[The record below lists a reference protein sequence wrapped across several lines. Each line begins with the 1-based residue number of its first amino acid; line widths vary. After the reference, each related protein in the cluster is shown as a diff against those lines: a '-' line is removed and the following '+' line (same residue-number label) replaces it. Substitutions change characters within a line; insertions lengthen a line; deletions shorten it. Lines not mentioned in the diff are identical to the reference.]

1 MVYYTFTNIPRKVI
15 GRIKKMQILEAK
27 KAQEVTKQVENAIRL
42 ALTMLPFS
50 EQQPYEIKSTQ
61 HTVKGNY
68 IHISI
73 IYTVGTQRKSFNVA
87 CSSDGLRAVS
97 FETSNVRP

>member
-1 MVYYTFTNIPRKVI
+1 
-15 GRIKKMQILEAK
+15 MQIPEART
-27 KAQEVTKQVENAIRL
+27 AHEVSEKVANAIRL
-42 ALTMLPFS
+42 ALRMLPFS
-50 EQQPYEIKSTQ
+50 ERQPYEIKSTQ

-73 IYTVGTQRKSFNVA
+73 IYIVGTQSKSFNVA

-97 FETSNVRP
+97 FETSNVSSDH